1 MIGSTL
7 KISSLIALALLAA
20 GCGTSVAKI
29 SSPSATAASSTSS
42 PTSSSSG
49 PVGTVFQVTDSS
61 GNKMTVKLTKVI
73 DPAQGADQFTT
84 PDNGK
89 RFVGAVFTL
98 RGVSGTV
105 SDDANN
111 DATLIGSNGQSY
123 QADFDAIAGV
133 TNFSSGQFNLSPGTR
148 SVGAVVFQ
156 VPDHVKVAQIQW
168 SATSGM
174 GGTPAMWNISSS

>member
-20 GCGTSVAKI
+20 GCGTSVAKV
-29 SSPSATAASSTSS
+29 SSPPATAASSTSS

-61 GNKMTVKLTKVI
+61 GDKMTVKLTKVI

-168 SATSGM
+168 SATGGF
-174 GGTPAMWNISSS
+174 GGTPAMWNISGS